1 MAHYPDLGC
10 AGVPGVPEGA
20 DGTVGAAS
28 LRDQSAVG
36 LSRLVE
42 VAHQEL
48 CELTTAYRERYGIP
62 LITCVR
68 EVGNVEQLRS
78 LGRQRMHNSV
88 TQEHAAALIEI
99 AKIAKIANHR
109 FDDLVADANP
119 VATAR
124 TRRLDR
130 VADPA
135 GRA

>member
-1 MAHYPDLGC
+1 VPTRRLVVRSSRARPWRARGEEAHYPDLGC
-10 AGVPGVPEGA
+10 AGVPGVPGVPEGA
-20 DGTVGAAS
+20 DGIV
-28 LRDQSAVG
+28 
-36 LSRLVE
+36 
-42 VAHQEL
+42 VA
-48 CELTTAYRERYGIP
+48 TAYRERYGIP